1 MSNLDVHEARPFVLL
16 CSVSKTE
23 SETGGNGLRLSQHQH
38 TRRYF
43 IIKTEN
49 SIIPCERHFSFLS
62 FSLLL
67 SPLKQVYERLPSK
80 GHPLMDTRFTK
91 CRSLVGPGSVLAKIG
106 KVTRAED
113 FSAEM
118 ARDGCQRPGDVR

>member
-1 MSNLDVHEARPFVLL
+1 MLPVILRYKDPIISLMSNLDVHEARPFVLL

-49 SIIPCERHFSFLS
+49 SIILARDILAFFLS
-62 FSLLL
+62 LSFCLL
-67 SPLKQVYERLPSK
+67 
-80 GHPLMDTRFTK
+80 
-91 CRSLVGPGSVLAKIG
+91 
-106 KVTRAED
+106 
-113 FSAEM
+113 
-118 ARDGCQRPGDVR
+118 